1 VIKGATGPVDLRD
14 ELSGS
19 GHICEKVLATL
30 PSWFGIP
37 ESVRNYVSVA
47 DRMPAVVASVAGED
61 VGILVIM
68 THGRYA
74 AEVYVLAVVPELHR
88 RGIGRSMLAHA
99 EDALARAGIEFVQVK
114 TLSPSKPDAGYEA
127 TRAFY
132 LSYGFR
138 PLEEFPDLW
147 GPGNPAL
154 QMIKMVNRGDTGG
167 NRWSL
172 RW

>member
-1 VIKGATGPVDLRD
+1 MIEDATDRVDLRD

-19 GHICEKVLATL
+19 GHICEKILSTL

-37 ESVRNYVSVA
+37 ESVRNYASVA
-47 DRMPAVVASVAGED
+47 DRMPAVVASAAGED
-61 VGILVIM
+61 VGILVIT

-74 AEVYVLAVVPELHR
+74 AEVYVMAVVPELHR
-88 RGIGRSMLAHA
+88 RGIGCSMLAHA

-114 TLSPSKPDAGYEA
+114 TLGPSKPDAGYEA
-127 TRAFY
+127 TRSFY

-138 PLEEFPDLW
+138 PLEEFPNLW
-147 GPGNPAL
+147 GPDNPAL
-154 QMIKMVNRGDTGG
+154 QMIKVVNRGDRGG